1 MILEAGA
8 NAVTVKFHPRLT
20 VITGVERSERE
31 QMVAEILGA
40 LAGGRS
46 GTDMELVDDQG
57 KRMALIRPAD
67 GHDRIIAADSGED
80 LTEQFA
86 DADGRIDLLARMG
99 LSVADARRRCHVTAA
114 KMAGESQADAVL
126 TALASVD
133 QSELWTAA
141 EQLVAAAAQLETE
154 SSMAG
159 AHPED
164 AEVIEEIERRQAAF
178 EAAEHRHK
186 RIRRRAIRIA
196 ALAALAAIPAA
207 LFNQPIAGIG
217 LMGVVVVATVISILL
232 RRRTARAAT
241 AQREALGTVG
251 AESYFGF
258 QLQRVDRMLDGPKGL
273 TRMAEA
279 SEAHRTALESW
290 QVLAGEI
297 DPVWAQGERKAVEL
311 LAGRIK
317 SSPSFDGSVDTLA
330 NADPGEL
337 AAWLAARQT
346 ALRRVGPSGESLPLI
361 LDEAFIGVEPDL
373 KEWLLELVGRTAG
386 SPQVIYLTDDPQ
398 VAVWAR
404 LEAISGNLSFIAPAP
419 EPDGER
425 VRPYEFASRRR
436 A

>member
-1 MILEAGA
+1 
-8 NAVTVKFHPRLT
+8 
-20 VITGVERSERE
+20 
-31 QMVAEILGA
+31 
-40 LAGGRS
+40 
-46 GTDMELVDDQG
+46 
-57 KRMALIRPAD
+57 
-67 GHDRIIAADSGED
+67 
-80 LTEQFA
+80 
-86 DADGRIDLLARMG
+86 
-99 LSVADARRRCHVTAA
+99 
-114 KMAGESQADAVL
+114 
-126 TALASVD
+126 
-133 QSELWTAA
+133 
-141 EQLVAAAAQLETE
+141 
-154 SSMAG
+154 
-159 AHPED
+159 
-164 AEVIEEIERRQAAF
+164 
-178 EAAEHRHK
+178 
-186 RIRRRAIRIA
+186 
-196 ALAALAAIPAA
+196 
-207 LFNQPIAGIG
+207 
-217 LMGVVVVATVISILL
+217 
-232 RRRTARAAT
+232 
-241 AQREALGTVG
+241 
-251 AESYFGF
+251 
-258 QLQRVDRMLDGPKGL
+258 
-273 TRMAEA
+273 MAEA

-317 SSPSFDGSVDTLA
+317 SSPSFDGSVDSLA

-361 LDEAFIGVEPDL
+361 LDEAFVGVEPDL